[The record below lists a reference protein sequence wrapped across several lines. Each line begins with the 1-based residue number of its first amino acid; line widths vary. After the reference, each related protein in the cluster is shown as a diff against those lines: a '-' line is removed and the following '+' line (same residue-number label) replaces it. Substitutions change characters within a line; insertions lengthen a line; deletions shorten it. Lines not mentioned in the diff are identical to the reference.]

1 MQDFFSEYRVF
12 ILFLHI
18 ISAVVWVGG
27 MVAMRYAAHPSFMQI
42 ESPAKRLESIS
53 YALKRL
59 FSIVFVFVFILAA
72 TGAILTVGYDLKHTE
87 YSIFTHIKEGIWSL
101 MALNFFVM
109 IYRRNKADKDMLRG
123 DFVGAKAQL
132 GLIGTFMVPLN
143 IVLGFSAI
151 FIGAYLSSNL

>member
-1 MQDFFSEYRVF
+1 MQEFFSEYKVV

-18 ISAVVWVGG
+18 ISAVIWVGG
-27 MVAMRYAAHPSFMQI
+27 MIAVRYAAHPSFMQI

-72 TGAILTVGYDLKHTE
+72 TGAILTIGYDLKHTE
-87 YSIFTHIKEGIWSL
+87 YSIYTHIKEGIWSL

-109 IYRRNKADKDMLRG
+109 IYRRSKADKDMHRG
-123 DFVGAKAQL
+123 DFISAKAQL
-132 GLIGTFMVPLN
+132 GLIGSFMVPLN
-143 IVLGFSAI
+143 IVLGISAI